1 MLSLPLKTC
10 DLTTDWM
17 EGLHTLTRTSFGE
30 ACAKACLESSS
41 ALRQAQKQAAK
52 AKLSTQT
59 EASQA
64 VEALLNYYH
73 ILGRVEAPLGAD
85 ARDRKVLSIQWRSA
99 WDGSAKF
106 KHHELVFEIAAVLF
120 NLAAAFSA
128 RGALAQG
135 ADDVESIKAAARDFQ
150 LAAGALV
157 ELQAL
162 SPHAALGAA
171 CTEDLSDGCLV
182 ALRELMLAQAQA
194 CVCSK
199 AEVDAMGGALRCKLM
214 VGASRSYAR
223 AATALEVLGLAGGRL
238 EKLGGGGKR
247 AGGDFAAV
255 ASARSS
261 YHEACARW
269 QAAQDAA
276 EAGRHGLQQA
286 HLQLAAAA
294 AAAAADQASVPEPAK
309 TKAAALQARVLEQ
322 LARVRSDNELVY
334 YEAVPSESSMEPIE
348 PKTLVKP
355 LPLAPLLA
363 PLGGKRVPP
372 QLLSRGEDD
381 TLLMDELFQPLREWP
396 RDASAALAAKLTAE
410 DMNADV
416 PSDEECLLADEEAAP
431 EEVAAPSAVSFLRGR
446 VAKAAIS
453 SAISISGAASSEAAA
468 SKERPKEKAK
478 DKGS

>member
-1 MLSLPLKTC
+1 M
-10 DLTTDWM
+10 
-17 EGLHTLTRTSFGE
+17 
-30 ACAKACLESSS
+30 
-41 ALRQAQKQAAK
+41 
-52 AKLSTQT
+52 
-59 EASQA
+59 
-64 VEALLNYYH
+64 EALLNYYH

-135 ADDVESIKAAARDFQ
+135 ADDVESIKAPLHTMTSHTVPTRPCLHDCGLLCLHCCAHTIKAAARDFQ

-238 EKLGGGGKR
+238 EKLGGGER
-247 AGGDFAAV
+247 AGYNPVPNHAPNPNPNPN
-255 ASARSS
+255 
-261 YHEACARW
+261 
-269 QAAQDAA
+269 
-276 EAGRHGLQQA
+276 
-286 HLQLAAAA
+286 
-294 AAAAADQASVPEPAK
+294 PEP
-309 TKAAALQARVLEQ
+309 
-322 LARVRSDNELVY
+322 
-334 YEAVPSESSMEPIE
+334 
-348 PKTLVKP
+348 
-355 LPLAPLLA
+355 
-363 PLGGKRVPP
+363 
-372 QLLSRGEDD
+372 
-381 TLLMDELFQPLREWP
+381 
-396 RDASAALAAKLTAE
+396 
-410 DMNADV
+410 
-416 PSDEECLLADEEAAP
+416 
-431 EEVAAPSAVSFLRGR
+431 
-446 VAKAAIS
+446 
-453 SAISISGAASSEAAA
+453 
-468 SKERPKEKAK
+468 
-478 DKGS
+478 